1 MVICMYFLE
10 ADDVTAVRC
19 LASFLMSKSRMK
31 CADDS
36 EVDIPHVLVEAKVS
50 VRYLVLLYISLF
62 FFDKNFKSCT

>member
-19 LASFLMSKSRMK
+19 LASFLMSKSRKK

-36 EVDIPHVLVEAKVS
+36 EVDIPHVLVEAMGIQGH
-50 VRYLVLLYISLF
+50 LLSKALGKGSL
-62 FFDKNFKSCT
+62 DI